1 MKIIFINLVY
11 ILAPFIII
19 FLFQKYKIIK
29 QIGTVIV
36 AYAVGIIMAITG
48 FMPLAGGA
56 GYEEISAIQKM
67 VQNLTIPLAI
77 PLMLFNCDFR
87 LWTRSLPK
95 TLITLIGG
103 LLSVIIAVVLAFFLL
118 RPSGPDDIHNVA
130 AMMVGF
136 YTGGTMNFY
145 ALGSILHVNPE
156 TILFTYT
163 FEVLVTFPFIMFIV
177 GGGYKFF
184 RKILPFKDPSTT
196 IDDEEV
202 VLQEST
208 PVVDKK
214 GRTLTKLEDIEE
226 NGIENYSGIFKGKTF
241 GGMMLGLLLSI
252 LLAGVGAGISLLIT
266 GKLDELVIILT
277 ITTLAILASFN
288 EKVRNLPKTFELG
301 MFFILIFS
309 VVVASQFDIYS
320 INMSSLS
327 ICLFILFVLVVS
339 VLLHLLFSWIGKVP
353 GDLFTVAHIGLL
365 CSPPFIPPIV
375 GAMKNKKVL
384 ISGIVIGL
392 VGYAVGTYLGVL
404 LSHFFKL
411 FV

>member
-1 MKIIFINLVY
+1 MKILFI
-11 ILAPFIII
+11 ILIYFVAPFIII
-19 FLFQKYKIIK
+19 LLFQKYKIVK

-36 AYAVGIIMAITG
+36 AYAVGIVMAITG
-48 FMPLAGGA
+48 FMPMQGDV
-56 GYEEISAIQKM
+56 GYDGISSIQSLI
-67 VQNLTIPLAI
+67 QSLTIPLAI
-77 PLMLFNCDFR
+77 PLMLFNCDFK

-95 TLITLIGG
+95 TLITLVGG
-103 LLSVIIAVVLAFFLL
+103 LLSVVIAVVAAFFLL
-118 RPSGPDDIHNVA
+118 SPSGPDDIHNVA

-145 ALGSILHVNPE
+145 ALGQILKVNPE

-196 IDDEEV
+196 IDDDEDA
-202 VLQEST
+202 LQETTSL
-208 PVVDKK
+208 VDRK
-214 GRTLTKLEDIEE
+214 GRKLTKIEEIEE

-241 GGMMLGLLLSI
+241 WGMMKGLLLTI
-252 LLAGVGAGISLLIT
+252 LFVVVGAGLSMLIT
-266 GKLDELVIILT
+266 GKLNELVIILT
-277 ITTLAILASFN
+277 ITTLAIAASFN

-320 INMSSLS
+320 INMQSLS

-339 VLLHLLFSWIGKVP
+339 VLLHLLFSWMGKVP